1 MTDDQHRAP
10 ELIAIGVA
18 GLLESLR
25 DDVREDISGLRDE
38 LGRSEGRVTARVDAV
53 DLAQRETRA
62 LIERF
67 AGDHGREH
75 EAEAEDRRQ
84 THSTFYEFIR
94 AAELDDAR
102 RDGALGVV
110 RWGVELTSRHAP
122 RLVAVILALA
132 GAFGVATG
140 NVSVA
145 VGK

>member
-1 MTDDQHRAP
+1 MAGDEHRAP

-38 LGRSEGRVTARVDAV
+38 LGRAEGRMTARVEAV
-53 DLAQRETRA
+53 DLAQKETRV

-75 EAEAEDRRQ
+75 EAEAEDRREA
-84 THSTFYEFIR
+84 HSTFYEFIR
-94 AAELDDAR
+94 SAEIDRAR
-102 RDGALGVV
+102 RDGALGVM
-110 RWGVELTSRHAP
+110 RYTIELTSRHAP
-122 RLVAVILALA
+122 KLVAIILALA
-132 GAFGVATG
+132 GALGVATG

-145 VGK
+145 VGQ